1 MSQDLAYPRLKERLI
16 ASTGLDFYKDR
27 DDDLTALIGTRLSAL
42 GLRDCSSYADLLDQN
57 GRGVAEMDLL
67 ATRLT
72 VGETYFFRDEDQF
85 AAIRDIVLP
94 DILKRNQASKR
105 LRIWSAGCATGAEP
119 YSLAI
124 LLAREMAG
132 QIAGWQITIDATDLN
147 RNSLAQAETGRFRAW
162 ALRATSDE
170 TKNECFS
177 KEGLVWTLHPG
188 YRKWVSFH
196 YMNLAENK
204 FSTPWAAD
212 TRFDLILCR
221 NVMIYFTQEVSHR
234 LVGRFHESLAEGGW
248 LIAGASE
255 SNLYNYRAFH
265 TPEGNGIRL
274 FQKGP
279 LPPPPDKAVA
289 ELVAAPPPLLPEP
302 VVSTTP
308 VASADLEGLR
318 RLADLGDWPGA
329 ADYGQ
334 RLVTQDGLNPAV
346 HFYRALIFENLG
358 MAAETERSL
367 RQAIYLD
374 RRFALAHYHLAML
387 LDREQKAAAAAK
399 CLDNVLKLLAP
410 LPDDQVVT
418 ASREMTVAGL
428 KELTRMHLES
438 KRATA

>member
-1 MSQDLAYPRLKERLI
+1 VSQDLAYPRLKERLI

-124 LLAREMAG
+124 LLAREMAD
-132 QIAGWQITIDATDLN
+132 QIAGWQITIEATDLN
-147 RNSLAQAETGRFRAW
+147 RKSLAQAETGKFRAW

-170 TKNECFS
+170 IKNECFS
-177 KEGLVWTLHPG
+177 KEGLAWTIHSR
-188 YRKWVSFH
+188 YREWVSFH
-196 YMNLAENK
+196 YMNLAESG
-204 FSTPWAAD
+204 FVTPWAAD

-221 NVMIYFTQEVSHR
+221 NVMMYFTQEVSHR
-234 LVGRFHESLAEGGW
+234 LVGRFHESLADGGW
-248 LIAGASE
+248 LMAGSSE
-255 SNLYNYRAFH
+255 SSLYNHSAFH
-265 TPEGNGIRL
+265 TPEGNGVRL
-274 FQKGP
+274 FQKDP
-279 LPPPPDKAVA
+279 LPPPRDEEVA
-289 ELVAAPPPLLPEP
+289 ELTAPPAPQAEPAPLLPEP
-302 VVSTTP
+302 VAPSSV
-308 VASADLEGLR
+308 EGLR
-318 RLADLGDWPGA
+318 RLADLGDWAGA
-329 ADYGQ
+329 FDYGE
-334 RLVTQDGLNPAV
+334 RLVSQDGLNPSV

-358 MAAETERSL
+358 MAGEAERSL

-374 RRFALAHYHLAML
+374 RRFALAHYHLALL
-387 LDREQKAAAAAK
+387 LDRDQKAAAAAK
-399 CLDNVLKLLAP
+399 CLDTVLKVLAP
-410 LPDDQVVT
+410 LPDDQMVT

-438 KRATA
+438 KRAA